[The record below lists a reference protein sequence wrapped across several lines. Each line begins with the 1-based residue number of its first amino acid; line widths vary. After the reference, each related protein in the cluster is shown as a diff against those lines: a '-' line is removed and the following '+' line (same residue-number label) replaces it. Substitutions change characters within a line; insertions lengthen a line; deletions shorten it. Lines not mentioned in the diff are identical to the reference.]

1 MLQAIVSYCACM
13 MSDGYRIR
21 AASLLYGSFFKNR
34 TIWGVANI
42 PYKSNS
48 KPSLGCC
55 PVLNP
60 EVCRLALSVV

>member
-1 MLQAIVSYCACM
+1 MWFPNLQ
-13 MSDGYRIR
+13 IR
-21 AASLLYGSFFKNR
+21 EKRLFEC
-34 TIWGVANI
+34 WGVANI

>member
-1 MLQAIVSYCACM
+1 MFA
-13 MSDGYRIR
+13 
-21 AASLLYGSFFKNR
+21 NR
-34 TIWGVANI
+34 GVANI

-48 KPSLGCC
+48 KPVQGCC